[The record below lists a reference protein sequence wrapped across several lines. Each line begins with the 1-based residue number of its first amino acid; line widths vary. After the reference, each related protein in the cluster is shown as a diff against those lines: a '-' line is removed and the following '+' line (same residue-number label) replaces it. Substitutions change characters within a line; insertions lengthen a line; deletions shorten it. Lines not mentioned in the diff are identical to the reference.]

1 MALDVET
8 ARKRFPGL
16 ERTMD
21 GLPCVFADAPAGT
34 QVPDAVIEAMA
45 EYLRRSNANV
55 GGAFATSE
63 ETDET
68 IASARASA
76 ADLLG
81 RDPGEI
87 VFGPNMTTLSMALSR
102 AVARELAPG
111 DEVVVTMLDHDANI
125 APWLLAAE
133 DTGATVRWADL
144 REEDCTL
151 DLASLERALGPRT
164 RVVAVTLASNAVGS
178 VTPVEGVVGM
188 VRERAPE
195 AILVGD
201 AVHLAPHRPLDAGP
215 FDVVFCSPYKFFGP
229 HLGIMAARRDLLESV
244 RPFKVRPA
252 PDAPPDS
259 WETGTQSHEALAG
272 LTAAIEYLRG
282 LVEGE
287 GRPGIVSAMEA
298 IREHEAGL
306 LARFLEG
313 VAGVPGLRLHG
324 IADPARASERTPTF
338 AIRVRDQDPRRT
350 AEELGRRGIFV
361 WDGNYYALAVM
372 ERLGLEDSG
381 GAVRIGFCHYHT
393 EVEVDRVVDEVAT
406 VAGAP

>member
-1 MALDVET
+1 MAFDVET
-8 ARKRFPGL
+8 ARKRFPAL

-34 QVPDAVIEAMA
+34 QVPDAVIDAMA
-45 EYLRRSNANV
+45 EYLRRNNANV

-76 ADLLG
+76 ADFLG
-81 RDPGEI
+81 REPGEI

-102 AVARELAPG
+102 AVARELGPG

-133 DTGATVRWADL
+133 DTGAAVRWADL

-178 VTPVEGVVGM
+178 VTPAEEVVGM

-215 FDVVFCSPYKFFGP
+215 FDAVVCSPYKFFGP
-229 HLGIMAARRDLLESV
+229 HLGIMAAKRDLLESV
-244 RPFKVRPA
+244 RPYKVRPA

-272 LTAAIEYLRG
+272 LTAAIEYLRS
-282 LVEGE
+282 LVDGE

-306 LARFLEG
+306 SARFLEG
-313 VAGVPGLRLHG
+313 VARVAGVRLHG
-324 IADPARASERTPTF
+324 IADPARAPERTPTF
-338 AIRVRDQDPRRT
+338 AIRVRDQHPRRT
-350 AEELGRRGIFV
+350 AEELGRRGVFV

-372 ERLGLEDSG
+372 ERLSLEDSG

-393 EVEVDRVVDEVAT
+393 EDEVDRVVDEVAT

>member
-1 MALDVET
+1 MAFDVET
-8 ARKRFPGL
+8 ARKRFPAL

-34 QVPDAVIEAMA
+34 QVPDAVIDAMA
-45 EYLRRSNANV
+45 EYLRRNNANV

-76 ADLLG
+76 ADFLG
-81 RDPGEI
+81 REPGEI

-102 AVARELAPG
+102 AVARELGPG

-133 DTGATVRWADL
+133 DTGAAVRWADL

-178 VTPVEGVVGM
+178 VTPAEEVVGM

-215 FDVVFCSPYKFFGP
+215 FDAVVCSPYKFFGP

-244 RPFKVRPA
+244 RPYKVRPA

-272 LTAAIEYLRG
+272 LTAAIEYLRS
-282 LVEGE
+282 LVDGE
-287 GRPGIVSAMEA
+287 GRPGVVSAMEA

-306 LARFLEG
+306 SARFLEG
-313 VAGVPGLRLHG
+313 VARVAGVRLHG
-324 IADPARASERTPTF
+324 IADPARAPERTPTF
-338 AIRVRDQDPRRT
+338 AIRVRDQHPRRT
-350 AEELGRRGIFV
+350 AEELGRRGVFV

-372 ERLGLEDSG
+372 ERLSLEDSG

-393 EVEVDRVVDEVAT
+393 EDEVDRVVDEVAT